1 MEEKDYPNYVYFYPT
16 SLQQRNK
23 GKSITDKKEKIEI
36 TIKELKNEKG
46 EIILSN
52 KTISLSWEVGYEFI
66 EKDEYVKKELLK
78 SILNRN
84 KEVIS
89 EIKPSNI
96 KITGFEKEIEGN
108 DKTIMET
115 ILESDEERNWLIK
128 EKNKLEKESE
138 EERNKHSYTIED
150 IEARLK
156 EIKYDESEN
165 EIKKILIGLGFEA
178 KEINEK
184 TINYSTK
191 MRKRITLAITIYLRP
206 DLLIINKPEEYLD
219 LNSLIW
225 LSRYFMNFKA
235 ISIVSSND
243 RFYLDNSLLSCFY
256 ITKEHTI
263 KYNFYTKEESEK
275 RTEEEKKE
283 KKEREQLR
291 NNINCLG
298 SRRRKIKDLPYLKE
312 MITIKIT
319 NMKYKN
325 EITNEMIINNLNYK
339 FEEFCHVG
347 IIDLQRN
354 EESTLMKILKGKLQ
368 PTEGKIENNCR
379 NEIDIIDEE
388 TINNLPNDE
397 IVFEYIEKVT
407 NRRDIETSECLECFE
422 IPKRKHREKIKELT
436 REEKIMLLFAKSYRK
451 RPYVILVDNVINN
464 FDRELIYI
472 LWICFNLPGPSI
484 ITNTKNQYFY
494 EELCETILIHNKD
507 GSFEIFKGEYHSYCN
522 KVMKNIRDKIQNDN

>member
-128 EKNKLEKESE
+128 EKKKIENETE
-138 EERNKHSYTIED
+138 EERKKHSYTIED

-178 KEINEK
+178 KEMNEK

-219 LNSLIW
+219 LNSMIW
-225 LSRYFMNFKA
+225 LSEYCRMRKT
-235 ISIVSSND
+235 ISIISSND
-243 RFYLDNSLLSCFY
+243 KYFLDNSFLSCFY

-263 KYNFYTKEESEK
+263 KYNFIIKEE
-275 RTEEEKKE
+275 TEEEKKE
-283 KKEREQLR
+283 KEEQKEIRR
-291 NNINCLG
+291 KYNCHG
-298 SRRRKIKDLPYLKE
+298 SRRMKTKDLPYVE
-312 MITIKIT
+312 NYITIKIT

-354 EESTLMKILKGKLQ
+354 EESTLMKLLKGKLQ
-368 PTEGKIENNCR
+368 PTEGIIENNCR

-464 FDRELIYI
+464 FKRKLIYI

-484 ITNTKNQYFY
+484 ITNARSKHFY
-494 EELCETILIHNKD
+494 EELCETILIHNQD